1 MATGNALN
9 GKPHAGN
16 PHKTQFHWQATISA
30 LAAMTLAAAPATA
43 QTADA
48 TYTWPSVGSE
58 IAVVYD
64 TTDTTKVKS
73 ITATVEAGKTV
84 TLTGGTIDFAAD
96 AVVKLAGYGN
106 FVVNNT
112 LTGVNGLT
120 VTNTAAKS
128 GLLSYKGQLPANG
141 YATVFPGCDL
151 DDITVLYADN
161 PHSGYS
167 WSNSGQIHW
176 PYVVRRFTENGVK
189 TMTLQM
195 QIQYPYASLSG
206 YLTKCVKIELKQ
218 SGADVV
224 VKEAG
229 EYGCFNNVEGTD
241 MELSY
246 QRNPGRQDIADLRVW
261 RAANNYHIGALA
273 AEWNGAAHM
282 SLRGSLTGLGGKLTV
297 ARGALV
303 DTLGATVASGPA
315 QLDVLGT
322 FTSGDATGTANG
334 IVAGT
339 RGGTIVYAAT
349 QPGNWTVTLNKANN
363 MGNSFDRLSATD
375 YAGHLVVKGD
385 SAKGAYMTCDIA
397 ATNVVPKSGT
407 VDIYDGGTVNFTP
420 GAKNHS
426 GTLYHNDT
434 ATYYVHSGGV
444 LRISGNH
451 AIYRN
456 DKIKLLGGT
465 FEKRRE
471 SSTANTSVMNLYCN
485 DLFLADGAQVNGD
498 PEYPN
503 LKMWMGN
510 AAGTWSV
517 RGSSPSFCNVV
528 VQFVGT
534 VTHTIDVGDVTSDDQ
549 PDFIYTKALGTQ
561 ESNKGAT
568 VIKKVGE
575 GTVLCKSDVDI
586 VGGLNIAN
594 GTWQLGASNI
604 WKNNRALTLTG
615 GTLSVSNNTENA
627 IGTLTVG
634 ASGGTIELGEGATL
648 NFADSH
654 LKSWEGTLV
663 IKGFRPNAIRFGT
676 SNSALTDA
684 QLRRLRKDTG
694 GKLGMMSN
702 GYLAQYGV
710 TIVVN

>member
-1 MATGNALN
+1 MRVKGFSVAV
-9 GKPHAGN
+9 
-16 PHKTQFHWQATISA
+16 SV
-30 LAAMTLAAAPATA
+30 MTLIASAA
-43 QTADA
+43 DVS
-48 TYTWPSVGSE
+48 YTWPDVGNEVSVE
-58 IAVVYD
+58 YD
-64 TTDTTKVKS
+64 VTDPSLVK
-73 ITATVEAGKTV
+73 TLTVTVSAGDTV
-84 TLTGGTIDFAAD
+84 TLAGGTIAFAAD
-96 AVVKLAGYGN
+96 AVVKLAGYGK
-106 FVVNNT
+106 FIVNNT

-176 PYVVRRFTENGVK
+176 PYVVQRFTENGVK
-189 TMTLQM
+189 MMTLQM

-224 VKEAG
+224 AKEADEFG
-229 EYGCFNNVEGTD
+229 SFNNVEGSD

-246 QRNPGRQDIADLRVW
+246 QRNPGRQTIADLRVW

-273 AEWNGAAHM
+273 AEWNGAAHL

-297 ARGALV
+297 TRGALV
-303 DTLGATVASGPA
+303 DTLGAALANGPA
-315 QLDVLGT
+315 QLDVLGR
-322 FTSGDATGTANG
+322 FTAGDATGTPNG

-339 RGGTIVYAAT
+339 RGGTIVYEAT

-363 MGNSFDRLSATD
+363 MGNSSDRLLATD
-375 YAGHLVVKGD
+375 YAGHLIVKGD
-385 SAKGAYMTCDIA
+385 SATGTYMTCDIA
-397 ATNVVPKSGT
+397 ATNVVPKYGS
-407 VDIYDGGTVNFTP
+407 VDIYDGGTVNFMP

-426 GTLYHNDT
+426 GTQYHNDT

-471 SSTANTSVMNLYCN
+471 SSTANTLVMNLYCN

-503 LKMWMGN
+503 LWMWMGN

-517 RGSSPSFCNVV
+517 RGTSPSYCNVA

-534 VTHTIDVGDVTSDDQ
+534 KTHTIDVADVTGDDS
-549 PDFIYTKALGTQ
+549 PDFIYTKAFGTQ
-561 ESNKGAT
+561 ESGNGAT
-568 VIKKVGE
+568 IIRKVGE
-575 GTVLCKSDVDI
+575 GTVLCMGDVDI
-586 VGGLNIAN
+586 VGGLNVTN
-594 GTWQLGASNI
+594 GTWKLGASNL
-604 WKNNRALTLTG
+604 WKNSRALTLSG
-615 GTLSVSNNTENA
+615 GTFSVSNNTANT
-627 IGTLTVG
+627 IGALSVG
-634 ASGGTIELGEGATL
+634 ACGGTIELGEGATL
-648 NFADSH
+648 TFPAPSG
-654 LKSWEGTLV
+654 SWAGTV
-663 IKGFRPNAIRFGT
+663 AIKGFRGVSIRFGT
-676 SNSALTDA
+676 DLSGLDIEKYKFRTAEG
-684 QLRRLRKDTG
+684 RK
-694 GKLGMMSN
+694 LHLLSN
-702 GYLAQYGV
+702 GYLSPYG
-710 TIVVN
+710 TQIKIQ

>member
-1 MATGNALN
+1 MQ
-9 GKPHAGN
+9 K
-16 PHKTQFHWQATISA
+16 F
-30 LAAMTLAAAPATA
+30 LAICVATLAIVPILTHAADQSLTWTSGTTPAALGTGGELA
-43 QTADA
+43 F
-48 TYTWPSVGSE
+48 TYTDGKVQTLSVT
-58 IAVVYD
+58 IAAGD
-64 TTDTTKVKS
+64 T
-73 ITATVEAGKTV
+73 ITLG
-84 TLTGGTIDFAAD
+84 GGTIDFAAD
-96 AVVKLAGYGN
+96 AVVKLAGYGK
-106 FVVNNT
+106 FIVNNT

-120 VTNTAAKS
+120 VTNIADKS
-128 GLLSYKGQLPANG
+128 GVLNYKGQLPSNG

-167 WSNSGQIHW
+167 WSNSAQIHW
-176 PYVVRRFTENGVK
+176 PYVVQRFTENGVK
-189 TMTLQM
+189 MMTLQM
-195 QIQYPYASLSG
+195 QIQYPYAAFSG

-246 QRNPGRQDIADLRVW
+246 QRNPGRQTIADLRVW
-261 RAANNYHIGALA
+261 RAGNNYHIGALA

-297 ARGALV
+297 TRGALV
-303 DTLGATVASGPA
+303 DTLGATLATGPA

-334 IVAGT
+334 TVSGT
-339 RGGTIVYAAT
+339 RGGTIVYEAA

-363 MGNSFDRLSATD
+363 MGNSSDRLSTTD
-375 YAGHLVVKGD
+375 YAGHLIVKGD
-385 SAKGAYMTCDIA
+385 SAKGAYMTYDIA
-397 ATNVVPKSGT
+397 ATNVVPKYGT
-407 VDIYDGGTVNFTP
+407 VDIYDGGIVNFTS

-426 GTLYHNDT
+426 GTQYHNDT

-485 DLFLADGAQVNGD
+485 DLFLADGAQVNSD

-534 VTHTIDVGDVTSDDQ
+534 VTHTIDVDDVTSDDS
-549 PDFIYTKALGTQ
+549 PDFIYAKAFGTQ
-561 ESNKGAT
+561 ESGNGAT
-568 VIKKVGE
+568 IIKKVGA

-586 VGGLNIAN
+586 VGGLNVTN
-594 GTWQLGASNI
+594 GTWQLGASNL
-604 WKNNRALTLTG
+604 WKNNRALTLSG
-615 GTLSVSNNTENA
+615 GTFSVSNNTSNA
-627 IGTLTVG
+627 IGVLTV
-634 ASGGTIELGEGATL
+634 AANGGTIELGEGATVS
-648 NFADSH
+648 FGDSRA
-654 LKSWEGTLV
+654 KTWNGNLV
-663 IKGFRPNAIRFGT
+663 IKGFRENSIRFGESAT
-676 SNSALTDA
+676 ALTDA
-684 QLRRLRKDTG
+684 QVGRLRTETGRRLTLLPD
-694 GKLGMMSN
+694 
-702 GYLAQYGV
+702 GYLAFRGMK
-710 TIVVN
+710 IGIR